1 VDTLKGWIA
10 QAREFLREVLV
21 ELKKVTWPMRQET
34 IGSTGVVVVMV
45 IVMAAFFYVVDVLLT
60 AAVRLVL

>member
-1 VDTLKGWIA
+1 MDKLKGWIA
-10 QAREFLREVLV
+10 QAKEFLREVLV
-21 ELKKVTWPMRQET
+21 ELKKVTWPTRQET
-34 IGSTGVVVVMV
+34 VGSTGVVFVMV

>member
-1 VDTLKGWIA
+1 MDKLKGWIA
-10 QAREFLREVLV
+10 QAKEFLREVLV
-21 ELKKVTWPMRQET
+21 ELKKVTWPTRQET
-34 IGSTGVVVVMV
+34 VGSTGVVLVMV